1 MEKADVRYAQLTEK
15 QLKRLR
21 KFEDKLG
28 ALVLAVEP
36 ATQLADL
43 TEDQV
48 ARLQAL
54 EQELGVLLLAYRS
67 GAAAGPEGEA
77 VGL

>member
-1 MEKADVRYAQLTEK
+1 MENADVRYAQLSPK

-28 ALVLAVEP
+28 ALLLAVEP
-36 ATQLADL
+36 ATRIADL

-54 EQELGVLLLAYRS
+54 EEELDVMLLAYHAPEK
-67 GAAAGPEGEA
+67 AA
-77 VGL
+77 

>member
-1 MEKADVRYAQLTEK
+1 MENSDVRYAQLTPK

-36 ATQLADL
+36 ATSLANL
-43 TEDQV
+43 SGDQV
-48 ARLQAL
+48 ERLQTL
-54 EQELGVLLLAYRS
+54 EQELGVLLLAYH
-67 GAAAGPEGEA
+67 APATAGDKS
-77 VGL
+77 VD